1 MDLIAKRSNH
11 TPACE
16 MTFPV
21 TLSFSG
27 VVKDQPSVRKN
38 IFDALVSWVENGPG
52 FISEND
58 DSYTIA
64 FTVQDNMEA

>member
-1 MDLIAKRSNH
+1 MDLIANRSNH

-27 VVKDQPSVRKN
+27 GVKDQPSVRKN
-38 IFDALVSWVENGPG
+38 IFDALVSWNEDGPG
-52 FISEND
+52 FVTED
-58 DSYTIA
+58 DDCYTIGI
-64 FTVQDNMEA
+64 TVQANTEV